1 MGSSHIIFNQTN
13 KTPGPFQLK
22 KRTAFAKIFTKFYSH
37 THHTFKNW
45 WLCARTW
52 SSIDAKLPWHF
63 FRQLCLVI
71 DVDSRYENVI
81 HQLMLKRKRKWTKS
95 HATLLFLNI
104 HLPVVRSCV
113 HLYTS
118 CFFEIISMHD
128 SDILL
133 VWRVSF
139 SYSMPAE
146 SKLALFC
153 HLAARAQCAQA

>member
-1 MGSSHIIFNQTN
+1 MGSSHVIFNQTN
-13 KTPGPFQLK
+13 KKPGPFQLK
-22 KRTAFAKIFTKFYSH
+22 KRTAFAKIFTKLYSH
-37 THHTFKNW
+37 TRVQKLIT
-45 WLCARTW
+45 LCSNFW
-52 SSIDAKLPWHF
+52 SSIDAKLRWHF
-63 FRQLCLVI
+63 FRQLCLVL
-71 DVDSRYENVI
+71 DVDTRYENVI
-81 HQLMLKRKRKWTKS
+81 HLLMLKRKRKWTKS

-118 CFFEIISMHD
+118 CFFEILSMHD

-139 SYSMPAE
+139 SYSMPGE

-153 HLAARAQCAQA
+153 HLAARAQCTQA